1 MQSPINSLQPEDR
14 STELDGFAPCPR
26 STPVLAALADLT
38 KVFQNVAG
46 EGWRGSSLNAQIQM
60 IHQWVDSCADA
71 QSAVSAANPGVAQ
84 DGRFGSAVAAM
95 LVAGTSA
102 LQSLVPA
109 AGRAQQAGNRK
120 RETLLAFAAALA
132 CCQARALCATL
143 PATLAV
149 PGLLARAAP
158 PRPLHAWLRASAEAL
173 ATQESSVVAGA
184 AAVLEL
190 LVLRATCARC
200 LCGNFALWMQT
211 D

>member
-1 MQSPINSLQPEDR
+1 MPWLARLPCTRHAIAHKQSATS

-71 QSAVSAANPGVAQ
+71 QSAVSAASPGVAQ

-120 RETLLAFAAALA
+120 QRETLLAFAAALA

-190 LVLRATCARC
+190 LVLRATCAR
-200 LCGNFALWMQT
+200 
-211 D
+211 